1 MKYTAANA
9 RLKELRSQVM
19 ALRAEMRKTQ
29 SEIEGEPVADHVLLT
44 GEGEVRLSQ
53 LFGAKKQLIVIHNMG
68 TTCAYCTMWADGYNG
83 IYDHLADRAAFL
95 VVSPDAPA
103 QQRQFAQSRG
113 WRFPMASDPGMKFA
127 AAMGYVGEGRPQ
139 PGISVFER
147 AGAGIVRVSDTT
159 EGPYD
164 DFCAAWHLFD
174 LIPEGAAGWQPKF
187 KYLAGTRAA

>member
-1 MKYTAANA
+1 MKYAQANKRLGAYREKIAAIRA
-9 RLKELRSQVM
+9 RMRDIQAK
-19 ALRAEMRKTQ
+19 AEA
-29 SEIEGEPVADHVLLT
+29 EPVQDYNFAT
-44 GEGEVRLSQ
+44 PAGRTRLSD
-53 LFGAKKQLIVIHNMG
+53 LFGGRRDLFVIHNMG
-68 TTCAYCTMWADGYNG
+68 ASCPYCTMWADGYNG

-187 KYLAGTRAA
+187 KYPAGSRAA